1 MNTLT
6 SPEPATRTRP
16 FIRKIVV
23 AVDLTARSL
32 GTAEYAVNIAKS
44 FGASVVFVYVHPT
57 ESMFNF
63 ISNGGYDLIDSEQ
76 RNQRHALISLTDRVS
91 KIYPFCSQ
99 TFLVGDTSEAV
110 VTHAQEIEADLIIV
124 GSHQPSFLTTLLH
137 LDQAPRVVHS
147 ARCSVLVYHDEHD
160 QGEPQ

>member
-6 SPEPATRTRP
+6 SPKPTTRARP

-32 GTAEYAVNIAKS
+32 GTAEYAVKVAKS
-44 FGASVVFVYVHPT
+44 FGASVVLLYVHPT
-57 ESMFNF
+57 ESMYNF
-63 ISNGGYDLIDSEQ
+63 ISDGGYDLIDSEQ
-76 RNQRHALISLTDRVS
+76 RTQRHALISLADHVS

-110 VTHAQEIEADLIIV
+110 VTYAREIDADLIVV
-124 GSHQPSFLTTLLH
+124 GSHQPGFLTTLLH
-137 LDQAPRVVHS
+137 LDQAPRVMHS
-147 ARCSVLVYHDEHD
+147 ASCSVLVYH
-160 QGEPQ
+160 GEND